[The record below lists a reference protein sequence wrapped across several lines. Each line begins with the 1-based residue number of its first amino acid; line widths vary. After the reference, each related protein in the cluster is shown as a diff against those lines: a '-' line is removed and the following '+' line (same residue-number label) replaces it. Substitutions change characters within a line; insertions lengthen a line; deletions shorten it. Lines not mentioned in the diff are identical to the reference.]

1 MDGGEGNDLIP
12 WTYLLTEAITTLGKS
27 EEWFWDSE
35 LRIVWNLIMER
46 RRLDEIRMK
55 NQAIYIASYVWG
67 HEPDEEEE
75 KEVAGRDKPID
86 EGMLRGLF

>member
-1 MDGGEGNDLIP
+1 
-12 WTYLLTEAITTLGKS
+12 
-27 EEWFWDSE
+27 
-35 LRIVWNLIMER
+35 MEK

-67 HEPDEEEE
+67 HEPDEGEEEE

>member
-1 MDGGEGNDLIP
+1 M
-12 WTYLLTEAITTLGKS
+12 TEAITTLGKS

-35 LRIVWNLIMER
+35 LRIVWNLIMEK

-75 KEVAGRDKPID
+75 EKEIAGRDKPID

>member
-1 MDGGEGNDLIP
+1 M
-12 WTYLLTEAITTLGKS
+12 TESILMGKS

-35 LRIVWNLIMER
+35 LRIVWNLIMEK

-67 HEPDEEEE
+67 NNPEELDEQ

-86 EGMLRGLF
+86 EGLLRGLF

>member
-1 MDGGEGNDLIP
+1 M
-12 WTYLLTEAITTLGKS
+12 LTEAVTTLGKS

-35 LRIVWNLIMER
+35 LRIVWNLIMEK

-75 KEVAGRDKPID
+75 EKEVAGRDKPID

>member
-1 MDGGEGNDLIP
+1 M
-12 WTYLLTEAITTLGKS
+12 LTEAITTLGKS

-35 LRIVWNLIMER
+35 LRIVWNLIMEK

-75 KEVAGRDKPID
+75 EKEIAGRDKPID

>member
-1 MDGGEGNDLIP
+1 M
-12 WTYLLTEAITTLGKS
+12 LTEAITTLGKS

-75 KEVAGRDKPID
+75 KEAETTGTTAPAVTEATTVAQ
-86 EGMLRGLF
+86 

>member
-1 MDGGEGNDLIP
+1 M
-12 WTYLLTEAITTLGKS
+12 TECILMGKS

-35 LRIVWNLIMER
+35 LRIVWNLIMEK

-67 HEPDEEEE
+67 NNPDELDEQ

-86 EGMLRGLF
+86 EGLLRGLL